1 MTGAT
6 PGREVPEPFRIL
18 FVCSGNT
25 CRSPMAEVL
34 LRRALEAR
42 GWSQVEVRSAG
53 VAADSGAPATDAAVR
68 TAARHGL
75 ELTEHRSTP
84 LDPPLMAWADLILT
98 MTSAHLAAVTWAGG
112 GGRSA
117 LITAFAAG
125 EDGDPEQVA
134 AGVADPFGGD
144 DEEYE
149 ATFRE
154 LEELMEGVLT
164 RLGPVLE
171 P

>member
-1 MTGAT
+1 MTDAT
-6 PGREVPEPFRIL
+6 PGHEVPEPFRIL
-18 FVCSGNT
+18 LVCSGNT

-42 GWSQVEVRSAG
+42 GWRQVEVRSAG
-53 VAADSGAPATDAAVR
+53 VAAYPGSPATEAAVR
-68 TAARHGL
+68 VTERHGL
-75 ELTEHRSTP
+75 DLTEHRSTP
-84 LDPPLMAWADLILT
+84 LDPPLIAWADLILT
-98 MTSAHLAAVTWAGG
+98 MTPAHLAAVTWAGG
-112 GGRSA
+112 GDRSA

-125 EDGDPEQVA
+125 GGGEPNLVA

-154 LEELMEGVLT
+154 LEGLMEGVLD

>member
-1 MTGAT
+1 MTGSK

-18 FVCSGNT
+18 LVCSGNT

-42 GWSQVEVRSAG
+42 GWSPVDVRSAG
-53 VAADSGAPATDAAVR
+53 VSAHPGAQATDAAVR
-68 TAARHGL
+68 TAERHGL
-75 ELTEHRSTP
+75 DLTRHRSTP
-84 LDPPLMAWADLILT
+84 LDPPLIAWADLILT

-112 GGRSA
+112 GDRSA

-125 EDGDPEQVA
+125 EGGDPKKVA

-144 DEEYE
+144 AEEYE

-154 LEELMEGVLT
+154 LEELMEGVLD
-164 RLGPVLE
+164 RLGPVLK